1 MRLQA
6 APASPTGWCAC
17 ETWRA
22 GGVVYEVPGQKGT
35 VTGVDWGF
43 KEPISEFLLSF
54 LNFHI
59 LFFASLPLPSS
70 VGRARC
76 MRDFFSRGRGR
87 RGEEELVAREKARE
101 ESRVSLPPFALRDLD
116 AIRFDSSRCVANV
129 PFLPSLPFRSYF
141 RFDSS
146 GVGCTDAFYFESI
159 YFILRWVLG
168 ATRLPSLAHLHPL
181 RPG

>member
-1 MRLQA
+1 
-6 APASPTGWCAC
+6 
-17 ETWRA
+17 
-22 GGVVYEVPGQKGT
+22 VY
-35 VTGVDWGF
+35 WS
-43 KEPISEFLLSF
+43 PISEFPLSF
-54 LNFHI
+54 SNSIHRVSPCPFL
-59 LFFASLPLPSS
+59 LGERDARERFFFL
-70 VGRARC
+70 GEGG
-76 MRDFFSRGRGR
+76 GRG
-87 RGEEELVAREKARE
+87 EQELVAREEARE
-101 ESRVSLPPFALRDLD
+101 ESRVSDAILD

-168 ATRLPSLAHLHPL
+168 AARLPSLAHLHPL